1 MATPFADRYH
11 TLPDPPAEFGAA
23 TVLARLLDGLGF
35 RYRWAADGLAPTDL
49 AFTPGHGSMTVGE
62 LLLHMRQLVCWV
74 GVNVNASREGGD
86 PVRWS
91 DACAHLPDPGADPQA
106 LSEQVLQAIA
116 QLREQL
122 LDMGD
127 ERLADVRLL
136 ASSGPDLRPLWNA
149 INGPLAD
156 FLTHVG
162 QLNAWRRQ
170 MGKPAPRVDVF
181 RGRPLED

>member
-11 TLPDPPAEFGAA
+11 TLPDPPGDFGAV
-23 TVLARLLDGLGF
+23 TVLSRLLDGLGF
-35 RYRWAADGLAPTDL
+35 RYRWAAAGLVAGDL
-49 AFTPGHGSMTVGE
+49 SFTPGHGAMTLGE

-74 GVNVNASREGGD
+74 GVNVSASQKGRE

-91 DACAHLPDPGADPQA
+91 EACAHLPDVGNDPDA
-106 LSEQVLQAIA
+106 LSEQVLQVIATLQTDLA
-116 QLREQL
+116 QL
-122 LDMGD
+122 GD
-127 ERLADVRLL
+127 ERLGDVRLL

-170 MGKPAPRVDVF
+170 MDNPAPRVDVF
-181 RGRPLED
+181 RGRPLDG